1 MPGFYGRI
9 QINSSPRRDTRRSI
23 NRTHAMSLDRPL
35 AFYATGIART
45 IFTKT
50 YIKRLVPAKSR
61 THRRFGFYFR
71 FFRIDRHRL
80 RRLIAAVKARLDFER
95 EKEREGVK
103 IPSTKIFYAVFF
115 LFFFV
120 FLFFFFVRLACTT
133 HVTNGVNW
141 FRAPSFFSSSLFQ
154 LSGAM
159 CARWCVSIS

>member
-1 MPGFYGRI
+1 
-9 QINSSPRRDTRRSI
+9 
-23 NRTHAMSLDRPL
+23 MSLDRPL

-115 LFFFV
+115 LFFFCFSFFLFCTTRV
-120 FLFFFFVRLACTT
+120 YDSRDQRRELVSSSFLFFFLSFSIIRRHVRTLVCF
-133 HVTNGVNW
+133 H
-141 FRAPSFFSSSLFQ
+141 
-154 LSGAM
+154 
-159 CARWCVSIS
+159 